1 VSCPYSSSA
10 AASAGASPAAAAS
23 VGSATPAAAS
33 DTASAGGDAA
43 LAVHGEVD
51 YASYLAIDELLALQH
66 PRSVPE
72 HPDELLFIVVHQA
85 SELWFKVLLH
95 ELRGLVA
102 RLQAFDA
109 VGAALAVRRVNALME
124 IVAGQLAA
132 LETLPPQRFLQFR
145 GYLGSSSGSQSD
157 QFRAI
162 EALSGLRDPHFMA
175 AITEHGEPAALVRDA
190 LAMPTLQELFDA
202 LVAHEGMT
210 LESLYTG
217 PAPTTLVM
225 IAEGLLE
232 YEQSFSRWRFLH
244 VQLVERIIGPG
255 TSGTGGTL
263 GAKYLQRTI
272 AHRFFP
278 NLWAVRSRLHEAYR

>member
-1 VSCPYSSSA
+1 MSCPFSGTVPTAPATS
-10 AASAGASPAAAAS
+10 SPARGDDATTVHAA
-23 VGSATPAAAS
+23 PAH
-33 DTASAGGDAA
+33 T
-43 LAVHGEVD
+43 GEVD
-51 YASYLAIDELLALQH
+51 YPSYLALDQLLALQH
-66 PRSVPE
+66 PRSQPE

-95 ELRGLVA
+95 ELHGLIG
-102 RLQAFDA
+102 RLRSFDA
-109 VGAALAVRRVNALME
+109 VGAALSVRRVNALME
-124 IVAGQLAA
+124 IVAGQLSA
-132 LETLPPQRFLQFR
+132 LETLPPQRFQQFR

-175 AITEHGEPAALVRDA
+175 AITEHGEPAPLVRDA

-210 LESLYTG
+210 LETLYTG

-232 YEQSFSRWRFLH
+232 YEQNFSRWRFLH

-278 NLWAVRSRLHEAYR
+278 NLWAVRSRLYGATT

>member
-1 VSCPYSSSA
+1 MSCPFASSLRSTDDSPA
-10 AASAGASPAAAAS
+10 DTTDADRTEHPSVAPAASRE
-23 VGSATPAAAS
+23 S
-33 DTASAGGDAA
+33 DDVNYG
-43 LAVHGEVD
+43 
-51 YASYLAIDELLALQH
+51 SYLGLDALLTLQH
-66 PRSVPE
+66 TRARPE

-95 ELRGLVA
+95 ELHGLIV
-102 RLQAFDA
+102 RLQSFDT
-109 VGAALAVRRVNALME
+109 VGAALSIRRVNAVME
-124 IVAGQLAA
+124 IVAGQLSA
-132 LETLPPQRFLQFR
+132 LETLPPQRFAQFR
-145 GYLGSSSGSQSD
+145 GDLGSSSGSQSD

-175 AITEHGEPAALVRDA
+175 ALREHGEPSPLVQNA

-210 LESLYTG
+210 LETLYTG
-217 PAPTTLVM
+217 PVPTTLVM

-232 YEQSFSRWRFLH
+232 YEQLFSRWRFLH

-255 TSGTGGTL
+255 TFGTGGTL
-263 GAKYLQRTI
+263 GAKYLQRTM

-278 NLWAVRSRLHEAYR
+278 NLWAVRSKLYGAST

>member
-1 VSCPYSSSA
+1 VSCPFTSSA
-10 AASAGASPAAAAS
+10 APATAAQDIATPDTAGA
-23 VGSATPAAAS
+23 
-33 DTASAGGDAA
+33 DAHDEG
-43 LAVHGEVD
+43 VSYG
-51 YASYLAIDELLALQH
+51 SYLELDGLLALQH
-66 PRSVPE
+66 PRSQPE

-95 ELRGLVA
+95 ELHGLIA
-102 RLQAFDA
+102 RLRGFDA
-109 VGAALAVRRVNALME
+109 IGAALAVRRVNALME
-124 IVAGQLAA
+124 IVAGQLSA
-132 LETLPPQRFLQFR
+132 LETLPPQRFAQFR

-175 AITEHGEPAALVRDA
+175 AIREHGEPPALVQAALA
-190 LAMPTLQELFDA
+190 QPTLQELFDA

-217 PAPTTLVM
+217 PAPTALFM

-232 YEQSFSRWRFLH
+232 YEQLFSRWRFLH

-255 TSGTGGTL
+255 TFGTGGTL
-263 GAKYLQRTI
+263 GAKYLQRTMS
-272 AHRFFP
+272 HRFFP
-278 NLWAVRSRLHEAYR
+278 NLWAVRSKFYGATA